1 MPARKTYEQVKTIF
15 EDAKCRLHSKEYVN
29 GSEPLEYYCHC
40 GNEDIVTITLQ
51 NFTKH
56 GIAKC
61 PKCPGHRPFPK
72 KLNYDDVKAIF
83 ADKGCVLLSKTYI
96 SSKKSLQYRCGCGN
110 EEICEIDFQS
120 FQIHGTNCGKCRDA
134 RMRATNQ
141 ERFGVDYVN
150 QREGEVKERAMA
162 GIAKYVEEKKHKY
175 DDVKANFESKGLKL
189 LETDYAS
196 NVTPMRYECITC
208 GNCSTITYGSLYNG
222 GHSCN
227 GKECVKKKMM
237 ATNMERYG
245 HLFSSS
251 STIIKDKI
259 KNTHE
264 TKYGMWYMQTNEFK
278 ERYRKTCMDKYG
290 VDNYIK
296 TDEFKETYIKT
307 CMDKYGVENYS
318 LTDEFKQKYM
328 MTCMD
333 RYSVENYS
341 MINECKDKIKECHGM
356 WYFQTDDFKKKCKK
370 TCIERYGFESYSQTN
385 EFKEKFKKTCI
396 NRYGVYPA
404 SKNNDIVTKMK
415 NTNIERY
422 GVPYTFLYHEF
433 RMKTLNTLLNQY
445 GVDNVSKVPD
455 IQAKKMATSYLNHD
469 CAYPMQNADI
479 AQKSMNNSFKL
490 KSYKLPS
497 GKEIVLQGYEN
508 SAIDLLLKYYNEDD
522 IFTGRKSV
530 PEIWYTLD
538 SGKYKRYFADIL
550 IKKNNID
557 IINDIIIEV
566 KSTYTYAL
574 DIKKLNYK
582 MKACKYQGYKF
593 ILLVFDKKGN
603 LLNLDDL
610 SYILS

>member
-1 MPARKTYEQVKTIF
+1 MPARKTYDEVKTIF

-56 GIAKC
+56 GVAKC
-61 PKCPGHRPFPK
+61 LKCPGHRPFPK
-72 KLNYDDVKAIF
+72 KLKYDDVKAIF
-83 ADKGCVLLSKTYI
+83 TDKGCVLLSKTYV
-96 SSKKSLQYRCGCGN
+96 SSKKQLQYKCCCGN
-110 EEICEIDFQS
+110 EETCSIDFQS
-120 FQIHGTNCGKCRDA
+120 FQIHGTNCDKCRDA

-150 QREGEVKERAMA
+150 QREGKIKERAMA
-162 GIAKYVEEKKHKY
+162 GIMRYVEKKKHQY

-189 LETDYAS
+189 LETEYV
-196 NVTPMRYECITC
+196 NGITPMRYECMTC
-208 GNCSTITYGSLYNG
+208 GNCSTIKYDGLYNG

-245 HLFSSS
+245 HLFASS
-251 STIIKDKI
+251 STIIKNKI

-264 TKYGMWYMQTNEFK
+264 TNFGMWYMQTDEFK
-278 ERYRKTCMDKYG
+278 ERYKKICMDKYG
-290 VDNYIK
+290 VDNYNK
-296 TDEFKETYIKT
+296 TEEFKQKYVKT

-328 MTCMD
+328 MTCMEKYGTNTMTD
-333 RYSVENYS
+333 
-341 MINECKDKIKECHGM
+341 ECKDKIKNYHEQSYGM

-370 TCIERYGFESYSQTN
+370 TCIERYGFESYSQSSD
-385 EFKEKFKKTCI
+385 FKEKFKKTCI
-396 NRYGVYPA
+396 DRYGVYPA
-404 SKNNDIVTKMK
+404 SKNEEVVTKMK
-415 NTNIERY
+415 NTNIKRY
-422 GVPYTFLYHEF
+422 GVPYTLLNHDI
-433 RMKTLNTLLNQY
+433 RMKTLNTLMSQY
-445 GVDNVSKVPD
+445 GVDNISKVPD

-469 CAYPMQNADI
+469 CAYPMQNPEI
-479 AQKSMNNSFKL
+479 AQRSMINSFKL

-497 GKEIVLQGYEN
+497 GNEIVIQGYEDT
-508 SAIDLLLKYYNEDD
+508 ALDLLLRYYDEDK
-522 IFTGRKSV
+522 IFTNRKSV

-550 IKKNNID
+550 IKRETKKD
-557 IINDIIIEV
+557 LIIEV

-574 DIKKLNYK
+574 DIKGLNYK
-582 MKACKYQGYKF
+582 MKASKYQGYKF
-593 ILLVFDKKGN
+593 ILLILDKKGN
-603 LLNLDDL
+603 LLNHDDI
-610 SYILS
+610 SCILI